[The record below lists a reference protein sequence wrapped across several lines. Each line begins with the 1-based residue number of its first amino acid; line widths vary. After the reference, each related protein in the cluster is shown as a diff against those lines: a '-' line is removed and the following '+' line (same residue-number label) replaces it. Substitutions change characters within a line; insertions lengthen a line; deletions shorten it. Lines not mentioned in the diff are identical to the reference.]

1 VDASPHDA
9 ASPGRLAGPL
19 VAAFSLLPPAG
30 ALWWWQG
37 TASGP
42 RQELLAAVLYWL
54 MPLYLLVAAVAVW
67 RWGRAHGTAARA
79 ALRRCGVAAAF
90 AAALAAA
97 VLALVEPRHR
107 MQWDETSLLGTAQS
121 MHRQRR
127 ALLTGGAVPFAGG
140 VVPVEQTLDKRPPL
154 FPFVVSALHGLLG
167 ERPANAFAAN
177 GLVLWLALCCAAV
190 AAFGLGGAIAAA
202 TAPLLLLA
210 APLTALVA
218 TSGGFE
224 LLAATLLLLVLAQ
237 ALAFVRAP
245 DDRRAALLLAS
256 GLLFAAVR
264 YEGLPVLGLV
274 LALAAWQARGRWRPG
289 RSTLLLLAAL
299 PTLLAPLGL
308 LLLHGAQ
315 ERFYPEA
322 NGRPL
327 LSVAHFA
334 AHVGP
339 FAHSLFAGLHGLG
352 WTWLLSG
359 AAALAWG
366 MRLLGRQAGARELLV
381 VVPVAAATALALAWF
396 YGDVREATALRLF
409 VPAWWFVALS
419 PLLLLA
425 RALRRV
431 QVAGLVA
438 AAALA
443 GLRLDG
449 VRNAGSAFDHPVARL
464 TDAIDRALPKLGV
477 ERSTLL
483 VSSIAQHLIA
493 HGQAALTPA
502 AFLARAPEVAQL
514 RRGGHLRAILVLET
528 PLDAGTGREF
538 GEIQAVLRA
547 FPSERVQASAPGSP
561 LVVHRLRL

>member
-1 VDASPHDA
+1 MDASLHDA
-9 ASPGRLAGPL
+9 ASPGRLGGPL
-19 VAAFSLLPPAG
+19 VAAFSLLPPAL
-30 ALWWWQG
+30 ALWWWHG

-54 MPLYLLVAAVAVW
+54 MPLYLLLAAVASW
-67 RWGRAHGTAARA
+67 RWWRAHGARARA
-79 ALRRCGVAAAF
+79 ALGRLGAAAAF

-97 VLALVEPRHR
+97 TIALVEPRHR

-127 ALLTGGAVPFAGG
+127 ALLTGGAVPYAGD

-154 FPFVVSALHGLLG
+154 FPFVVSVLHDLLG
-167 ERPANAFAAN
+167 ERPAHAFVAN
-177 GLVLWLALCCAAV
+177 GLVLWLALFVASV
-190 AAFGLGGAIAAA
+190 AAGVHGGALAAA

-210 APLTALVA
+210 APLTAVVA

-245 DDRRAALLLAS
+245 DDRRAALLLAT

-274 LALAAWQARGRWRPG
+274 LALAVWQARGRWRPG
-289 RSTLLLLAAL
+289 RSTLLLVAAL

-308 LLLHGAQ
+308 LLVHGAQ
-315 ERFYPEA
+315 DRFYPEA

-327 LSVAHFA
+327 LSFAHFA

-339 FAHSLFAGLHGLG
+339 FARSLFAGLHGLG
-352 WTWLLSG
+352 WTWLLVG

-366 MRLLGRQAGARELLV
+366 VRLLRRQAGARELLV
-381 VVPVAAATALALAWF
+381 VAPVAGATVLALAWF

-409 VPAWWFVALS
+409 VPWWWFVALS

-425 RALRRV
+425 RATRRAR
-431 QVAGLVA
+431 VAGLLVA
-438 AAALA
+438 AVLA
-443 GLRLDG
+443 GLRVDA
-449 VRNAGSAFDHPVARL
+449 VRRAASTFDHPVARL
-464 TDAIDRALPKLGV
+464 TDTVDRVLPKLGV

-493 HGQAALTPA
+493 HGHAALTPA
-502 AFLARAPEVAQL
+502 AFLARAAEVAQL
-514 RRGGHLRAILVLET
+514 RRGGHVRAILVLET

-538 GEIQAVLRA
+538 GEPQAVLRA
-547 FPSERVQASAPGSP
+547 FPSEIVQASASGSP
-561 LVVHRLRL
+561 LVVHRLRP